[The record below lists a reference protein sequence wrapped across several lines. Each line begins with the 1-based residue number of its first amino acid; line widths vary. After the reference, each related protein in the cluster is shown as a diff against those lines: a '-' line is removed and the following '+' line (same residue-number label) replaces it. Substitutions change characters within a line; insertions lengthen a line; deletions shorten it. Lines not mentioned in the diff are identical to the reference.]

1 MTHTRYWAM
10 SLSVAISGSL
20 IAIDRFAFT
29 PSHAIWIAFG
39 LAIVAAVS
47 STAATAVALRR
58 ENHAFS
64 GLSAL
69 SVLVAVWTI
78 LANRVFATPTALW
91 IGFAGGVALLS
102 VSLRALALH
111 ETTVERVVHAL
122 ELDGAGE
129 PLAIRPRTTGS
140 TTISPWGDQLRDSF
154 EISRAMRSWMYWLT
168 HTGIALAGAF
178 VVLAT
183 FAWPHATQTVSPR
196 WIAFGVGVA
205 VASIA
210 LISLLERSLTAR
222 SDGQT
227 PARAAAIL
235 LTAGSVVV
243 AAGLIVLMLVLHGF
257 DARWWAFALG
267 DGLVGISLLALTIHE
282 LSSERVRHDLEV
294 AHATAPTAEPT
305 TPRMN

>member
-29 PSHAIWIAFG
+29 PNDAIWIAFG
-39 LAIVAAVS
+39 LAIAAAVF
-47 STAATAVALRR
+47 STTATAVALRR

-91 IGFAGGVALLS
+91 IGLAGGVALLL

-129 PLAIRPRTTGS
+129 PLAIRPRSTGS
-140 TTISPWGDQLRDSF
+140 TTVSPWTDQLRDSF

-183 FAWPHATQTVSPR
+183 FAWPVATQTVDPR

-205 VASIA
+205 VASVA
-210 LISLLERSLTAR
+210 LISLFERSLTAR

-227 PARAAAIL
+227 PARLAAIL
-235 LTAGSVVV
+235 LTGASVVV
-243 AAGLIVLMLVLHGF
+243 AAGLIVLMLELTGS

-267 DGLVGISLLALTIHE
+267 DGLVGISLLASTIHE
-282 LSSERVRHDLEV
+282 LSSERVRHELEV
-294 AHATAPTAEPT
+294 AHATAPTAEPAT
-305 TPRMN
+305 ARTN

>member
-10 SLSVAISGSL
+10 SLSVAISGAL

-29 PSHAIWIAFG
+29 SSDAIWIAFG
-39 LAIVAAVS
+39 LVVAA
-47 STAATAVALRR
+47 AALSIAAYAVALRR

-69 SVLVAVWTI
+69 SALVAVWTI
-78 LANRVFATPTALW
+78 LANRVFASPTALW
-91 IGFAGGVALLS
+91 IGFAGGVALLLM
-102 VSLRALALH
+102 SLRALALH

-129 PLAIRPRTTGS
+129 ALAIRQRSSGS
-140 TTISPWGDQLRDSF
+140 TTVSPWADQLRGSF

-168 HTGIALAGAF
+168 HTGITLAGAF

-183 FAWPHATQTVSPR
+183 FAWPQATQTVDPR

-222 SDGQT
+222 SDGPT
-227 PARAAAIL
+227 PARLAAIL
-235 LTAGSVVV
+235 LTGASVVV
-243 AAGLIVLMLVLHGF
+243 AAGLIVLMTELTGS

-267 DGLVGISLLALTIHE
+267 DGLVGISLLASTVHE
-282 LSSERVRHDLEV
+282 LSSERVRHELEV
-294 AHATAPTAEPT
+294 AHATAPGAAPVTA
-305 TPRMN
+305 RN